1 MTEACIRGYNPG
13 LLVHPD
19 LAYLQA
25 EGGGDRRLT
34 GAPLLWPCFWPP
46 RHFSPSVTQHPPAQL
61 LLIRLSGLSVEP
73 VSLILGCTFLAM
85 TPTFPL
91 GLGDQLSLASG
102 STIPRPPQQDNLSLV
117 LSPWAALGSML
128 PSHFPFAP
136 SSSAPWAVAT
146 SCPPSCQQ
154 QCKAMPHFSRD
165 VLQLLHIT
173 APVSPTYAQTPRC
186 HCLSHFYAGQH
197 AHCGSASITQETS
210 PESTLWA
217 QELPASP
224 SSAPTGR
231 GETKAHL
238 NLSSQALP
246 PAPALPLWHLH
257 APPLHARAHVSL
269 HRNPAS
275 TRRVSN
281 STSCG

>member
-1 MTEACIRGYNPG
+1 
-13 LLVHPD
+13 
-19 LAYLQA
+19 
-25 EGGGDRRLT
+25 
-34 GAPLLWPCFWPP
+34 
-46 RHFSPSVTQHPPAQL
+46 
-61 LLIRLSGLSVEP
+61 
-73 VSLILGCTFLAM
+73 M

-269 HRNPAS
+269 QPKPSIYTTCIKFHIMWLTQQYCEACGERALFTGTGNSGVLLSEALKYMSGLMNGQACGSPRNRPVLTGS
-275 TRRVSN
+275 EPSVS
-281 STSCG
+281 S